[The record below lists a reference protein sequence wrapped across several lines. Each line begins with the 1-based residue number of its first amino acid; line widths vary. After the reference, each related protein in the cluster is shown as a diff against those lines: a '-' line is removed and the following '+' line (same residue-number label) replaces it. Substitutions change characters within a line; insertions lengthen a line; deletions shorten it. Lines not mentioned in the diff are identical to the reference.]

1 MCFSSFDGLVFI
13 ATAHRHRNPTLAK
26 VLSVEL
32 PRGTAINWLNMTN
45 TSDGERSAPRID
57 GQLLAD
63 LWVFRAAASSN
74 SITAAASKLNVT
86 QSAVSQRIL
95 RLESRLG
102 CSLFTRHKSRIEL
115 SDAGASLLRAMTQV
129 NLVLTDSLSRIQRT
143 EHKALV
149 VSCLPS
155 LATEWLVPH
164 LEDFYHRHPGIE
176 IFVRSEQIPATSE
189 SLEGEGVDVLIDYR
203 LAAAADLHELAS
215 VQEYVFP
222 VCSRKYREVLDGP
235 DGATAPLVLL
245 HDDVDE
251 PWEAGKRGTEWNAW
265 RTLRGSD
272 WPGRAAIGRHF
283 NLAHLAYHAAMF
295 HQGVAIG
302 RAVIVHR
309 LLSIGELVL
318 AIDGPPAPCATYRM
332 WTARPGDANSPVQQ
346 FARWWREAMLQT
358 QSQSIAMITSNGNES
373 D

>member
-1 MCFSSFDGLVFI
+1 MASITSNLALTGGALSPRNGSQLV
-13 ATAHRHRNPTLAK
+13 
-26 VLSVEL
+26 
-32 PRGTAINWLNMTN
+32 NMTH
-45 TSDGERSAPRID
+45 TSDGDRSTPRID

-63 LWVFRAAASSN
+63 LWVFKAVASTC

-102 CSLFTRHKSRIEL
+102 APLFMRHKSRLEL
-115 SDAGASLLRAMTQV
+115 SDAGTSLLRAMTQV
-129 NLVLTDSLSRIQRT
+129 TLVLTDSLSRIQRS

-164 LEDFYHRHPGIE
+164 LEDFYCAHPGIE
-176 IFVRSEQIPATSE
+176 IFVRSEQVPATSE
-189 SLEGEGVDVLIDYR
+189 SLEEEGIDVLIDYR
-203 LAAAADLHELAS
+203 LESAVDLHELAS

-222 VCSRKYREVLDGP
+222 VCSRRYREVLHGP
-235 DGATAPLVLL
+235 DAATAPLVLL
-245 HDDVDE
+245 HDDIDV
-251 PWEAGKRGTEWNAW
+251 PWEEGKRNTEWNAW
-265 RTLRGSD
+265 RTSRGSD
-272 WPGRAAIGRHF
+272 WPTRRATARHF

-302 RAVIVHR
+302 RAAIVHR

-332 WTARPGDANSPVQQ
+332 WTTRPGDTNSPVHQ

-358 QSQSIAMITSNGNES
+358 QLQSLAMIESKGNES